1 MPKSFKK
8 ASARAPTVTP
18 ALPDLV
24 LVDDETTSTRRP
36 YGSSGVFLGVQ
47 GQVATPSGVFLQ
59 VMPGSSHPFHQD
71 KNEEVGEV
79 VMFEDSEDDLGRED
93 EEEERDLGSEDEEEE
108 GVQQVGKKVR
118 QWRKW
123 SEDIIPALLEP
134 YLELLKES
142 ESLRD
147 LSGARNIQ
155 GCKGCQGK
163 RQLEIVC
170 VYFESKYAN
179 LVFNS

>member
-1 MPKSFKK
+1 MPKSFKR
-8 ASARAPTVTP
+8 ASARVPTDVP
-18 ALPDLV
+18 LVPDLV
-24 LVDDETTSTRRP
+24 LVDEITSTRWP

-47 GQVATPSGVFLQ
+47 GQVATPGGVFSQ

-79 VMFEDSEDDLGRED
+79 VMFEDCEDNLGSEDED
-93 EEEERDLGSEDEEEE
+93 DLGSEDEKEEE
-108 GVQQVGKKVR
+108 GVRQVGKKVQ

-134 YLELLKES
+134 YLELLRES

-147 LSGARNIQ
+147 VSGARNIE
-155 GCKGCQGK
+155 GCKVCQGK
-163 RQLEIVC
+163 QQLEVVC
-170 VYFESKYAN
+170 VYFESK
-179 LVFNS
+179 

>member
-8 ASARAPTVTP
+8 VSARAPTNTP
-18 ALPDLV
+18 VVPDLV
-24 LVDDETTSTRRP
+24 LVDETTSTRRP

-71 KNEEVGEV
+71 RNEEVGEV
-79 VMFEDSEDDLGRED
+79 VMFEDSEDDLG
-93 EEEERDLGSEDEEEE
+93 SEDEEEE
-108 GVQQVGKKVR
+108 GVHQVGKKVR

-134 YLELLKES
+134 YLELLRES

-147 LSGARNIQ
+147 VSDARNIQ

-163 RQLEIVC
+163 RQLEVVC
-170 VYFESKYAN
+170 VYFESK
-179 LVFNS
+179 